1 MRILFFSHYY
11 SPEGNAPATRVS
23 ALAER
28 WAAAGHEVTVVTCAP
43 NVPNGVV
50 YEGYRNRKTVEML
63 RGVKVVR
70 VKTYIAA
77 NKGAVKRMLNFV
89 SYFFSA
95 LWTALRLPKPDV
107 AIATSPQIF
116 CGYAGVWYKRLRRVP
131 LVMEVRDI
139 WPESMGAVGA
149 NIPRLAYWVLE
160 RIERAMYR
168 ACVHL
173 VTVGEGYRMRLVEK
187 GVPEDKVSIVMNGTD
202 LFVYKP
208 GPKNEELLEK
218 YGLTGKFVVSYIGTV
233 GMACGLEVVL
243 EAAEIFINA
252 EKQSGEE
259 AEKILNGGTGF
270 NAERQRGGE
279 AEKKRISATL
289 PLCHSALK
297 NELCALK
304 NELCHSALRNGMK
317 SEVVFAIV
325 GDGAHRANLEEEAKK
340 RGLTNVVFTG
350 RQPKE
355 SMPDWINVSDASLV
369 HLKKAELFTTVM
381 PSKIFESAG
390 CKKPIIMGVDGYAK
404 KLVMDAQAGLDMK
417 PEDAESLVACVQRLV
432 DDPDLCRQL
441 GENAYNNIAKV
452 HNRDQQAEDY
462 LAILKAVQVRQQ
474 EKS

>member
-50 YEGYRNRKTVEML
+50 YEGYRNRKTVETV

-95 LWTALRLPKPDV
+95 LWTALWLPKADV

-131 LVMEVRDI
+131 LVMEIRDI

-149 NIPRLAYWVLE
+149 KIPRLAYWVLE
-160 RIERAMYR
+160 KIERAMYK
-168 ACVHL
+168 ACARL
-173 VTVGEGYRMRLVEK
+173 VTVGEGYRARLVEK
-187 GVPEDKVSIVMNGTD
+187 GVPKDKISIVMN
-202 LFVYKP
+202 KC
-208 GPKNEELLEK
+208 
-218 YGLTGKFVVSYIGTV
+218 GLTGKFVVSYIGTV

-243 EAAEIFINA
+243 DAAGMLG
-252 EKQSGEE
+252 KGGPQS
-259 AEKILNGGTGF
+259 
-270 NAERQRGGE
+270 
-279 AEKKRISATL
+279 SATAGADAQERV
-289 PLCHSALK
+289 PPK
-297 NELCALK
+297 
-304 NELCHSALRNGMK
+304 
-317 SEVVFAIV
+317 VVFVIV
-325 GDGAHRANLEEEAKK
+325 GDGAHRVNLEEEAKK

-355 SMPDWINVSDASLV
+355 SMPDWINSSDASLV

-390 CKKPIIMGVDGYAK
+390 CKKPIVMGVDGYAK

-417 PEDAESLVACVQRLV
+417 PEDAESLVACVRRLV

>member
-50 YEGYRNRKTVEML
+50 YEGYRNRKTVETV

-77 NKGAVKRMLNFV
+77 NKGAVKRMFNFV

-95 LWTALRLPKPDV
+95 LWTALRLPKPDI

-131 LVMEVRDI
+131 LVMEIRDI
-139 WPESMGAVGA
+139 WPESMAAVGA
-149 NIPRLAYWVLE
+149 RVPRLGIWMLE

-168 ACVHL
+168 ACAFL
-173 VTVGEGYRMRLVEK
+173 VTVGEGYKARLVEK
-187 GVPEDKVSIVMNGTD
+187 GVPEAKIGIVMNGTD
-202 LFVYKP
+202 LAGYKP
-208 GPKNEELLEK
+208 QPKNEELLER
-218 YGLTGKFVVSYIGTV
+218 YGLKGKFVVSYIGTV

-243 EAAEIFINA
+243 DAAE
-252 EKQSGEE
+252 
-259 AEKILNGGTGF
+259 
-270 NAERQRGGE
+270 
-279 AEKKRISATL
+279 RISCEFVSCESTKTHKLTNSQTQKL
-289 PLCHSALK
+289 PTF
-297 NELCALK
+297 
-304 NELCHSALRNGMK
+304 
-317 SEVVFAIV
+317 VIV
-325 GDGAHRANLEEEAKK
+325 GDGAYRANLEEEAKK
-340 RGLTNVVFTG
+340 RDLTNVVFTG

-355 SMPDWINVSDASLV
+355 SMPDWINASDASLV
-369 HLKKAELFTTVM
+369 HLKKTELFTTVM

-404 KLVMDAQAGLDMK
+404 KLVMDAEAGLDMT
-417 PEDAESLVACVQRLV
+417 PEDADSLVKCVEKLAS
-432 DDPDLCRQL
+432 DPDLCRRL
-441 GENAYNNIAKV
+441 GENAYCNIAKV
-452 HNRDQQAEDY
+452 HNRDQQAKDY
-462 LAILKAVQVRQQ
+462 IEILERF
-474 EKS
+474 KSK

>member
-50 YEGYRNRKTVEML
+50 YEGYRNRKTVETV

-77 NKGAVKRMLNFV
+77 NKGAVKRMFNFV

-95 LWTALRLPKPDV
+95 LWTALRLPKPDI

-131 LVMEVRDI
+131 LVMEIRDI
-139 WPESMGAVGA
+139 WPESMAAVGA
-149 NIPRLAYWVLE
+149 RVPSLGIWMLE

-168 ACVHL
+168 ACAFL
-173 VTVGEGYRMRLVEK
+173 VTVGEGYKARLVEK
-187 GVPEDKVSIVMNGTD
+187 GVPEAKIGIVMNGTD
-202 LFVYKP
+202 LAVYKP
-208 GPKNEELLEK
+208 QPKNEELLER
-218 YGLTGKFVVSYIGTV
+218 YGLKGKFVVSYIGTV

-243 EAAEIFINA
+243 DAAGILAAKNAKDAKTGNEI
-252 EKQSGEE
+252 
-259 AEKILNGGTGF
+259 
-270 NAERQRGGE
+270 
-279 AEKKRISATL
+279 
-289 PLCHSALK
+289 
-297 NELCALK
+297 
-304 NELCHSALRNGMK
+304 
-317 SEVVFAIV
+317 VFAIV
-325 GDGAHRANLEEEAKK
+325 GDGAHRANLEEEAKR

-355 SMPDWINVSDASLV
+355 SMPDWINASDASLV
-369 HLKKAELFTTVM
+369 HLKKTELFTTVM

-404 KLVMDAQAGLDMK
+404 KRVRDAEAGLDMT
-417 PEDAESLVACVQRLV
+417 PEDADSLVKCVEELAS
-432 DDPDLCRQL
+432 DPDLCRRL

-452 HNRDQQAEDY
+452 HNRDQQAKDY
-462 LAILKAVQVRQQ
+462 IEILERF
-474 EKS
+474 KSK

>member
-50 YEGYRNRKTVEML
+50 YEGYRNRKTVETI

-77 NKGAVKRMLNFV
+77 NKGAVKRMFNFV

-131 LVMEVRDI
+131 LVMEIRDI
-139 WPESMGAVGA
+139 WPESMAAVGA
-149 NIPRLAYWVLE
+149 RVPRLGIWMLE
-160 RIERAMYR
+160 KVEWAMYR
-168 ACVHL
+168 ACAFL
-173 VTVGEGYRMRLVEK
+173 VTVGEGYKVRLVEK
-187 GVPEDKVSIVMNGTD
+187 GVPAEKIGIVMNGTD
-202 LFVYKP
+202 LGMFAP
-208 GPKNEELLEK
+208 RGKNEALLER
-218 YGLTGKFVVSYIGTV
+218 YGLAGKFVVSYIGTV

-243 EAAEIFINA
+243 EAAEILSAKNA
-252 EKQSGEE
+252 K
-259 AEKILNGGTGF
+259 AGG
-270 NAERQRGGE
+270 R
-279 AEKKRISATL
+279 
-289 PLCHSALK
+289 
-297 NELCALK
+297 
-304 NELCHSALRNGMK
+304 
-317 SEVVFAIV
+317 EVVFAIV
-325 GDGAHRANLEEEAKK
+325 GDGAHRTQLEEEAKK
-340 RGLTNVVFTG
+340 RGLMNVVFTG
-350 RQPKE
+350 RQAKE
-355 SMPDWINVSDASLV
+355 TMPDWVASSDASLV
-369 HLKKAELFTTVM
+369 HLKKTELFTTVM

-390 CKKPIIMGVDGYAK
+390 CARPVIMGVDGYAK

-417 PEDAESLVACVQRLV
+417 PEDAGSLVECVEKMV
-432 DDPDLCRQL
+432 SDPDLCRKL
-441 GENAYNNIAKV
+441 GENAYNNIAKI

-462 LAILKAVQVRQQ
+462 LAILKAVQE
-474 EKS
+474 EKLKDRRDTPAKGGNVL

>member
-50 YEGYRNRKTVEML
+50 YEGYRNRKTVETL

-77 NKGAVKRMLNFV
+77 NKGAVKRMFNFV

-131 LVMEVRDI
+131 LVMEIRDI

-149 NIPRLAYWVLE
+149 NIPKPAYWALE

-168 ACVHL
+168 ACSLL
-173 VTVGEGYRMRLVEK
+173 VTVGEGYKVRLVEK
-187 GVPEDKVSIVMNGTD
+187 GVPEDKIAIVMNGTD
-202 LFVYKP
+202 LAVYKP
-208 GPKNEELLEK
+208 QPKNEELLEK
-218 YGLTGKFVVSYIGTV
+218 YGLKDTFVVSYIGTV

-243 EAAEIFINA
+243 EAAEKIRRELGA
-252 EKQSGEE
+252 GE
-259 AEKILNGGTGF
+259 LNPTQKLT
-270 NAERQRGGE
+270 NPQTR
-279 AEKKRISATL
+279 KL
-289 PLCHSALK
+289 PTF
-297 NELCALK
+297 
-304 NELCHSALRNGMK
+304 
-317 SEVVFAIV
+317 VIV
-325 GDGAHRANLEEEAKK
+325 GDGAHREKLEEEAKK
-340 RGLTNVVFTG
+340 RGLENVVFTG

-355 SMPDWINVSDASLV
+355 MMPDWINSSDASLV
-369 HLKKAELFTTVM
+369 HLKKTELFTTVM

-390 CKKPIIMGVDGYAK
+390 CKKPIVMGVDGYAK
-404 KLVMDAQAGLDMK
+404 KLVMDAQAGLDMQ
-417 PEDAESLVACVQRLV
+417 PEDAESLVECVKKLV
-432 DDPDLCRQL
+432 ASPELCRQL
-441 GENAYNNIAKV
+441 GENAYNNIAKI
-452 HNRDQQAEDY
+452 HNRDQQAGDY
-462 LAILKAVQVRQQ
+462 LGLLEGV
-474 EKS
+474 S

>member
-28 WAAAGHEVTVVTCAP
+28 WVSAGHEVTVITCAP

-50 YEGYRNRKTVEML
+50 YEGYRNRKTVEMV

-77 NKGAVKRMLNFV
+77 NKGAVKRMFNFV

-116 CGYAGVWYKRLRRVP
+116 CGYAGVWYRRLRRVP
-131 LVMEVRDI
+131 LVMEIRDI

-149 NIPRLAYWVLE
+149 NIPKLAYWILE
-160 RIERAMYR
+160 RIEKAMYR
-168 ACVHL
+168 ASGRL
-173 VTVGEGYRMRLVEK
+173 VTVGEGYRVRLIEK
-187 GVPEDKVSIVMNGTD
+187 GVPEAKISIVMNGTD
-202 LFVYKP
+202 LAVYKP
-208 GPKNEELLEK
+208 MPKNEALLEK
-218 YGLTGKFVVSYIGTV
+218 YGLGGKFVVSYIGTV

-243 EAAEIFINA
+243 EAAEIMGHK
-252 EKQSGEE
+252 EHKEC
-259 AEKILNGGTGF
+259 K
-270 NAERQRGGE
+270 
-279 AEKKRISATL
+279 
-289 PLCHSALK
+289 
-297 NELCALK
+297 
-304 NELCHSALRNGMK
+304 
-317 SEVVFAIV
+317 EVVFVIV
-325 GDGAHRANLEEEAKK
+325 GDGAHRMELEAEASK
-340 RGLTNVVFTG
+340 RGLLNVVFTG

-355 SMPDWINVSDASLV
+355 SIPDWINSSDASLV

-390 CKKPIIMGVDGYAK
+390 CKKPIVMGVDGYAK
-404 KLVMDAQAGLDMK
+404 KLVMDAQAGLDMR
-417 PEDAESLVACVQRLV
+417 PEDAGSLVECVQRLV
-432 DDPDLCRQL
+432 TDPELCHQL
-441 GENAYNNIAKV
+441 GENAYANIARV

-462 LAILKAVQVRQQ
+462 LELL
-474 EKS
+474 EGMS

>member
-50 YEGYRNRKTVEML
+50 YEGYRNRKTVETL

-95 LWTALRLPKPDV
+95 LWTALCLPKPDV

-131 LVMEVRDI
+131 LVMEIRDI

-168 ACVHL
+168 SCVRL
-173 VTVGEGYRMRLVEK
+173 VTVGEGYRVRLVEK

-202 LFVYKP
+202 LSVYKP
-208 GPKNEELLEK
+208 GPKNEDLLEK

-233 GMACGLEVVL
+233 GMACGLEVVQ

-252 EKQSGEE
+252 EKQ
-259 AEKILNGGTGF
+259 
-270 NAERQRGGE
+270 RGGE
-279 AEKKRISATL
+279 AENRKEISATL

-297 NELCALK
+297 NELCR
-304 NELCHSALRNGMK
+304 SALRNEMK
-317 SEVVFAIV
+317 GEVVFVIV

-404 KLVMDAQAGLDMK
+404 KLVMDAQAGFDMK
-417 PEDAESLVACVQRLV
+417 PEDAESLVASVQRLV

-441 GENAYNNIAKV
+441 GENAYNNIAKI

>member
-149 NIPRLAYWVLE
+149 SIPRLAYWVLE
-160 RIERAMYR
+160 RIERAMYG
-168 ACVHL
+168 ACARL
-173 VTVGEGYRMRLVEK
+173 VTVGEGYRVRLVEK
-187 GVPEDKVSIVMNGTD
+187 GVPENKVSIVMNGTD
-202 LFVYKP
+202 LSVYKP
-208 GPKNEELLEK
+208 GPKNEELLGK

-233 GMACGLEVVL
+233 GMACGLEVVQ
-243 EAAEIFINA
+243 EAAEILINA
-252 EKQSGEE
+252 EKQRGEE
-259 AEKILNGGTGF
+259 AENL
-270 NAERQRGGE
+270 
-279 AEKKRISATL
+279 KRISATL

-297 NELCALK
+297 NAP
-304 NELCHSALRNGMK
+304 CHSALKRD
-317 SEVVFAIV
+317 VVFVIV
-325 GDGAHRANLEEEAKK
+325 GDGAHKANLEEEAKK

-390 CKKPIIMGVDGYAK
+390 CKKPIVMGVDGYAK

-432 DDPDLCRQL
+432 DDSDLCRQL